1 MSALSS
7 SFSFSSAETIARA
20 AREAANLMQT
30 ISSSQKSA
38 VLKRIRQVLEERRDR
53 IIEAN
58 KEDQAAARKEVAAG
72 RLSASLFKRLDI
84 EGPDGQKF
92 AALLQGVDDVDKIAD
107 PIGQVTLA
115 RRLDT
120 DLDLY
125 RVVCPVGVCLVIF
138 EARPEVVV
146 NIACLAIKSGNAAI
160 LKGGKEASRTNQALA
175 DAIQHAI
182 ATTQQTQTQG
192 EAMSRFP
199 ERAVQVV
206 VTREEI
212 SSLLQMDRYVDLVV
226 PRGSNSLVRYIQ
238 NNTRIPVLGHAD
250 GICSTYLDAEA
261 DARKAVHIVVD
272 AKTSYP
278 AACNSTEALL
288 VHSSVVDSVFVDVS
302 RALLAKGVRMHV
314 DDRAKAA
321 IERAG
326 VEDASGLVSSATD
339 DDFGHEYTDL
349 DIAVKVVD
357 SLDEAIDH
365 INAHSSKH
373 TDAIVT
379 ENKENAQ
386 WFMRRVDAAGVYWN
400 ASTRFAD
407 GFRYGFGAEIGVSTN
422 KTHARGPAGLESLT
436 IYKYYLFG
444 NGQGSTD
451 YGVGDGK
458 RGFLHEEIPLDSVRD
473 KFVL

>member
-1 MSALSS
+1 MS
-7 SFSFSSAETIARA
+7 SSAETIARA

-30 ISSSQKSA
+30 ITSSQKSA
-38 VLKRIRQVLEERRDR
+38 VLKRIRQVLEERKDQ

-58 KEDQAAARKEVAAG
+58 KQDQEAAQKEVSAG
-72 RLSASLFKRLDI
+72 RLSSSLFKRLDI
-84 EGPDGQKF
+84 EGAGGQKF

-115 RRLDT
+115 RKLDN
-120 DLDLY
+120 DLAMY

-160 LKGGKEASRTNQALA
+160 LKGGKEASRTNQILA
-175 DAIQHAI
+175 DTIQHAI
-182 ATTQQTQTQG
+182 ATTPMQG
-192 EAMSRFP
+192 EGLTKFP

-206 VTREEI
+206 TTRDEI
-212 SSLLQMDRYVDLVV
+212 SSLLDMDKYVDLVV
-226 PRGSNSLVRYIQ
+226 PRGSNSLVCYIQ

-250 GICSTYLDAEA
+250 GICSTYLDADA
-261 DARKAVHIVVD
+261 DPRKAVHVVVD

-288 VHSSVVDSVFVDVS
+288 VHSSVADTVFVEVAK
-302 RALLAKGVRMHV
+302 ALLAKGVRMHV
-314 DDRAKAA
+314 EDRARAA
-321 IERAG
+321 IEKAG
-326 VEDASGLVSSATD
+326 IDSNAVSKLVTSATD
-339 DDFGHEYTDL
+339 ADFGHEYTDL

-357 SLDEAIDH
+357 SLDDAIDH
-365 INAHSSKH
+365 INAHGSKH
-373 TDAIVT
+373 TDAIIT
-379 ENKENAQ
+379 ESRRNAD

-436 IYKYYLFG
+436 IYKYYMFG
-444 NGQGSTD
+444 NGQASTD

-458 RGFLHEEIPLDSVRD
+458 RSFLHEDIPLDSVRD